1 LLATTN
7 YAPGVETGAQANL
20 ALEGVQQSLG
30 DRVGDRT
37 FSRLMEMVDF
47 QWIQGDDFRG
57 G

>member
-1 LLATTN
+1 LATTN
-7 YAPGVETGAQANL
+7 YGPGVETGTQANL

-47 QWIQGDDFRG
+47 QSVQGDDFRG
-57 G
+57 S